1 MIGEP
6 APDNPFMRH
15 WVPYTVQH
23 PLGLQALLY
32 TSACFLKETGHVSKT
47 LTMAYKSTVYQM
59 LNTALRNEK
68 TQCED
73 STVLT
78 ITQLIIDEWLWGAT
92 YDLQAHMHGLQMVI
106 RLRGGLQN
114 LGMHGFLAKLVLL

>member
-1 MIGEP
+1 
-6 APDNPFMRH
+6 MRH
-15 WVPYTVQH
+15 WIPYTVQH

-32 TSACFLKETGHVSKT
+32 TAACFLTETGHVSKT
-47 LTMAYKSTVYQM
+47 LTMAYKSLVYQM
-59 LNTALRNEK
+59 LNSALRNEK

-92 YDLQAHMHGLQMVI
+92 TDLQAHMHGLQMVV
-106 RLRGGLQN
+106 RMRGGLQN
-114 LGMHGFLAKLVLL
+114 LGMHGFLAKHP